1 MAENARQ
8 AAEARII
15 EKAYKD
21 DAFRKRLVDDPNGTV
36 AKELGV
42 QIPANLKVKVV
53 EESADTIVLVIPKKA
68 DAPPS
73 GKLSHQELEQVAG
86 GWDTSISCGAATQCP
101 ASICTCKPFPNC

>member
-53 EESADTIVLVIPKKA
+53 PEA
-68 DAPPS
+68 
-73 GKLSHQELEQVAG
+73 Q
-86 GWDTSISCGAATQCP
+86 
-101 ASICTCKPFPNC
+101 